1 MSSEADAPNCVGLNR
16 VETGITGTAHI
27 GRVPLHLIPV
37 FVIARRLVPLL
48 LLLTLSLLASSRAL
62 QAQQVDVIRGRVT
75 GPDNAPIENVSIVVT
90 SISGNVNRTAR
101 SDKQGRFTVTFPG
114 GDGDYLVTLTALGYG
129 LKRFEVKRAADEDIL
144 IADARLTKVGTVL
157 DALKVTAARDK
168 VSRNDQT
175 QPDVSGT
182 EQRISNNLALP
193 PDQLGDLA
201 AMAATLPGVQ
211 LVPGQDGGANG
222 FSVLG
227 LGADQN
233 NTTLNGMQFGG
244 AGLPRDAS
252 VLSSLITS
260 PYDVSRGGFSGGQ
273 FSLRTRPGSNFIGR
287 GLSSTFDAPE
297 MQWADRSARALGQE
311 YSNLSLGGSVSGP
324 LVYDKAFYNVAYQ
337 LGHRSNDL
345 QTLLNTDA
353 TGLQASGVAA
363 DSVRR
368 LVSLLQ
374 SANVPTTYSALPGSR
389 IGDQGSLFGAVDV
402 TPPSSTSGQAFNLT
416 FNGGWNRADPAT
428 GLNTSLPTASG
439 ERTGYNGGVQGRQSA
454 YLTLR
459 SVGILTETSV
469 GVNASHNDGTP
480 WVQLPGG
487 RVRVNSSFAD
497 GTTGVQTL
505 AFGGNQVLGI
515 SQSASSISAMNQLS
529 WFSANNKHRLKLTS
543 ELRRDGNTQDQTI
556 NRLGTFSYNSLADLQ
571 AGVPLSYTRSLVP
584 RRRDAGIVVG
594 ALSLGDSY
602 RRTSTLQ
609 FQYGVRL
616 DANTFTDRPA
626 RNSNV
631 ERLLGVRND
640 LVPNGVFV
648 SPRLGFSWA
657 YGTAEQIGAFAGAFR
672 GPRAV
677 VRGGVG
683 VFQNTPQATLVGG
696 AIDNTG
702 LPGAVQ
708 QLACIGPAT
717 PVPNWNAYTNL
728 SAIPDRCADG
738 STGTVFANGS
748 PNVSLF
754 AKDYRAPRSIRSNL
768 QWGGAVLHNRL
779 FATVDAT
786 WSYNTNQS
794 SFVDRNFAGVQR
806 FTLTDEGN
814 RPVYVL
820 STSIFPL
827 TGGVASGDARVVP
840 QFARVTEQR
849 ADLNSMSRQVSL
861 RVSPLSF
868 SSGLSWSGSYT
879 YANVRE
885 QFRGFASTVG
895 DPTKIEWSR
904 SNFDS
909 RHQITYNLGYNAFDL
924 IRINWFGTVRSGTP
938 YTPTV
943 AGDVN
948 GDGFNN
954 DRAFVFNPAA
964 ATDLAV
970 AAGMRTVLAGGSRGA
985 RRCLELQL
993 GRLAGRN
1000 SCQGP
1005 WTTTTN
1011 LSISLNPLKVRM
1023 PQRATLS
1030 FNISNPLGAAD
1041 LMLHGENRLRGWGQ
1055 AVFADPSLLYVR
1067 GFDPVTGR
1075 YKYEVNQRFGNTN
1088 PAFNTFRVP
1097 VTLTMMLRYD
1107 IAPTRERQVL
1117 TQSLDRGR
1125 RTSGNKAVE
1134 AMVKAQFSSAGI
1146 PNPLATILRD
1156 QDTLKLSATQ
1166 ADSLASLNRRFVVRI
1181 DSIWAPVA
1189 RRLAAL
1195 PDQYSHDDAY
1205 AQYKD
1210 AREASIDL
1218 LISVAPTVKALLTR
1232 EQRRKLPGFV
1242 ASALDK
1248 RYLSNIRSGTA
1259 GGSASIPSGMG
1270 SGMAGSMVFTGGGI
1284 R

>member
-1 MSSEADAPNCVGLNR
+1 MTL
-16 VETGITGTAHI
+16 
-27 GRVPLHLIPV
+27 
-37 FVIARRLVPLL
+37 RRLALWLL
-48 LLLTLSLLASSRAL
+48 VLTLSLIASPNAS

-75 GPDNAPIENVSIVVT
+75 GPDNAPLEGVTVVVT

-101 SDKQGRFTVTFPG
+101 SDRQGRFTVTFPG

-129 LKRFEVKRAADEDIL
+129 LKRFEVKRSADEDIL
-144 IADARLTKVGTVL
+144 IADAKLAKVGTVL

-193 PDQLGDLA
+193 PDQIGDLA

-211 LVPGQDGGANG
+211 LVPGQDGATNG

-233 NTTLNGMQFGG
+233 NTTLNGMSFGG

-252 VLSSLITS
+252 VISSLITS

-273 FSLRTRPGSNFIGR
+273 FSLRTRPGSNFIIR
-287 GLSSTFDAPE
+287 GLSSTADAPQL
-297 MQWADRSARALGQE
+297 QWADRAARALGQE
-311 YSNLSLGGSVSGP
+311 YTNLSVGGSVSGP
-324 LVYDKAFYNVAYQ
+324 MVYDKAFYNVAYQ
-337 LGHRSNDL
+337 LGRRSNDL

-389 IGDQGSLFGAVDV
+389 IGDQGSLFGAVDI
-402 TPPSSTSGQAFNLT
+402 TPPSSTSGQSFNVAFN
-416 FNGGWNRADPAT
+416 GSWNRANPAT

-439 ERTGYNGGVQGRQSA
+439 ERTGWNGGVQGRQSA

-459 SVGILTETSV
+459 GIGILTETSV
-469 GVNASHNDGTP
+469 GLNASHNDGSP
-480 WVQLPGG
+480 YVELPGG

-505 AFGGNQVLGI
+505 AFGGNQFLGL
-515 SQSASSISAMNQLS
+515 SQAASSLSGMNQLS

-543 ELRRDGNTQDQTI
+543 ELRHDGNTQDQTV

-571 AGVPLSYTRSLVP
+571 AGLPLSYTRSLVP

-609 FQYGVRL
+609 FQYGIRL
-616 DANTFTDRPA
+616 DGNSFSDAPT
-626 RNSNV
+626 RNISV
-631 ERLLGVRND
+631 EQLLGVRND
-640 LVPNGVFV
+640 LVPNRILV
-648 SPRLGFSWA
+648 SPRAGFSWA
-657 YGTAEQIGAFAGAFR
+657 YGTAAQIGAFAGAFR

-677 VRGGVG
+677 VRGGIG
-683 VFQNTPQATLVGG
+683 VFQSTPQATLIGS

-708 QLACIGPAT
+708 QLVCAGPAT
-717 PVPNWNAYTNL
+717 PVPNWSAYTNPG
-728 SAIPDRCADG
+728 AIPDRCADG
-738 STGTVFANGS
+738 STGTVFANGA
-748 PNVSLF
+748 PNVVLL

-768 QWGGAVLHNRL
+768 QWGGAVLSNRL

-786 WSYNTNQS
+786 YSYNTRQS
-794 SFVDRNFAGVQR
+794 SVVDLNFAGVQR
-806 FTLTDEGN
+806 FVLTDEAN
-814 RPVYVL
+814 RPVFVL
-820 STSIFPL
+820 PSSIFPL
-827 TGGVASGDARVVP
+827 TGGIASGDARIVR

-849 ADLNSMSRQVSL
+849 ADLNSLSRQVSV
-861 RVSPLSF
+861 RVSPLNF
-868 SSGLSWSGSYT
+868 SSGLSWGGSYT

-885 QFRGFASTVG
+885 QFRGFSSTAGNPASVN
-895 DPTKIEWSR
+895 WSR
-904 SNFDS
+904 SAFDS

-938 YTPTV
+938 YTPV
-943 AGDVN
+943 IGGDVN
-948 GDGFNN
+948 GDGFAN
-954 DRAFVFNPAA
+954 DRAFVFNPASVS
-964 ATDLAV
+964 DGAV
-970 AAGMRTVLAGGSRGA
+970 ASGMRTLFQGGSRGA
-985 RRCLELQL
+985 RECLESQL

-1005 WTTTTN
+1005 WTTTAN

-1041 LMLHGENRLRGWGQ
+1041 LMLHGENKRKGWGQ
-1055 AVFADPSLLYVR
+1055 TVFADPTLLYVR
-1067 GFDPVTGR
+1067 GFDPATGR

-1088 PAFNTFRVP
+1088 PAFNTLRTP

-1125 RTSGNKAVE
+1125 RTNGIKTIES
-1134 AMVKAQFSSAGI
+1134 MVKAQFSSAGI

-1156 QDTLKLSATQ
+1156 QDTLKLSASQ
-1166 ADSLASLNRRFVVRI
+1166 ADSLASLNRRFIVRI

-1189 RRLAAL
+1189 KRLAAL
-1195 PDQYSHDDAY
+1195 PDNYSHDEAY

-1232 EQRRKLPGFV
+1232 EQRRKLPTFV

-1259 GGSASIPSGMG
+1259 GG
-1270 SGMAGSMVFTGGGI
+1270 GGTSS

>member
-1 MSSEADAPNCVGLNR
+1 M
-16 VETGITGTAHI
+16 T
-27 GRVPLHLIPV
+27 VPR
-37 FVIARRLVPLL
+37 FVPLL
-48 LLLTLSLLASSRAL
+48 LWLVLSLLAAPRAL
-62 QAQQVDVIRGRVT
+62 HAQQVDVIRGRIT
-75 GPDNAPIENVSIVVT
+75 GPDNAALENVTVVVT

-114 GDGDYLVTLTALGYG
+114 GDGDYLVTLTALGYAV
-129 LKRFEVKRAADEDIL
+129 KRFEVKRAADEDIL
-144 IADARLTKVGTVL
+144 IADAKLVRVGTVL
-157 DALKVTAARDK
+157 DAMKVTAARDK
-168 VSRNDQT
+168 VSRNDLT
-175 QPDVSGT
+175 LPDLSGT
-182 EQRISNNLALP
+182 ELRIDNNLALP

-252 VLSSLITS
+252 VLSSLVTS

-287 GLSSTFDAPE
+287 GLSSTFDTPQ
-297 MQWADRSARALGQE
+297 MQWADRTARSLGQE
-311 YSNLSLGGSVSGP
+311 YANLSLGGSLSGP
-324 LVYDKAFYNVAYQ
+324 VVFDKAFYNVAYQ
-337 LGHRSNDL
+337 LGRRSNDL

-353 TGLQASGVAA
+353 TGLQASGIAA
-363 DSVRR
+363 DSVSR

-374 SANVPTTYSALPGSR
+374 SANVPTAYAGLPSSR
-389 IGDQGSLFGAVDV
+389 IGDQGSIFGAIDA
-402 TPPSSTSGQAFNLT
+402 TPPSSASGQAFNIT
-416 FNGGWNRADPAT
+416 FNGSWTRANPAT
-428 GLNTSLPTASG
+428 GLNTSLPTTSG
-439 ERTGYNGGVQGRQSA
+439 ERSGWNGGVQGRHSA

-459 SVGILTETSV
+459 GVGILTETSV

-480 WVQLPGG
+480 YVLLPAG

-505 AFGGNQVLGI
+505 AFGGNQFLGTL
-515 SQSASSISAMNQLS
+515 QSANGVSAMNQLS

-571 AGVPLSYTRSLVP
+571 AGLPLSYTRSLVP
-584 RRRDAGIVVG
+584 RRRDAGIVIG

-602 RRTSTLQ
+602 RRTSALQ

-616 DANTFTDRPA
+616 DANQFTDSPA
-626 RNSNV
+626 RNIDV

-640 LVPNGVFV
+640 LVPNRVFV
-648 SPRLGFSWA
+648 SPRLGFSWT
-657 YGTAEQIGAFAGAFR
+657 YGTAAQIGAFAGAFR

-677 VRGGVG
+677 VRGGIG
-683 VFQNTPQATLVGG
+683 IFQSTPQATLIGS

-702 LPGAVQ
+702 LAGAVQ
-708 QLACIGPAT
+708 QLVCAGPAT
-717 PVPNWNAYTNL
+717 PVPDWAAYAQPST
-728 SAIPDRCADG
+728 IPERCADG
-738 STGTVFANGS
+738 STGTVFANAS

-754 AKDYRAPRSIRSNL
+754 AANYRAPRSIRSNL
-768 QWGGAVLHNRL
+768 QWGGAVLGNRF

-786 WSYNTNQS
+786 YSYNTNQNS
-794 SFVDRNFAGVQR
+794 IVDRNFAGVER
-806 FTLTDEGN
+806 FSLVDEAN

-820 STSIFPL
+820 SSSIFPL
-827 TGGVASGDARVVP
+827 TGGIASGDSRLVP

-849 ADLNSMSRQVSL
+849 ADLNSVSRQVSL
-861 RVSPLSF
+861 RVAPLSF

-885 QFRGFASTVG
+885 QFRGFSSTAG
-895 DPTKIEWSR
+895 NPATIDQSR
-904 SNFDS
+904 SSFDS
-909 RHQITYNLGYNAFDL
+909 RHQLTYNLGYNAFDL
-924 IRINWFGTVRSGTP
+924 IRINWFGTIRSGTP
-938 YTPTV
+938 YTPMV
-943 AGDVN
+943 GGDIN
-948 GDGFNN
+948 GDGFSN
-954 DRAFVFNPAA
+954 DRAFVFNPTSS
-964 ATDLAV
+964 TDASV
-970 AAGMRTVLAGGSRGA
+970 ADGMRALLANGSRGA
-985 RRCLELQL
+985 RECLESQL

-1005 WTTTTN
+1005 WTTTAN
-1011 LSISLNPLKVRM
+1011 LSLSLNPLKVRM

-1041 LMLHGENRLRGWGQ
+1041 LMLHGENKLKGWGQ
-1055 AVFADPSLLYVR
+1055 NVFADPALLYVR
-1067 GFDPVTGR
+1067 GFNPVSGR
-1075 YKYEVNQRFGNTN
+1075 YTYEVNQRFGNTN
-1088 PAFNTFRVP
+1088 PAFNTFRTP

-1117 TQSLDRGR
+1117 TQALDRGR
-1125 RTSGNKAVE
+1125 RTKGTKAAE
-1134 AMVKAQFSSAGI
+1134 SMVKAQFSSAGI

-1156 QDTLKLSATQ
+1156 QDTLKLSAAQ

-1189 RRLAAL
+1189 TRLAAL
-1195 PDQYSHDDAY
+1195 PDDYRHDEAY
-1205 AQYKD
+1205 LLYRQ

-1218 LISVAPTVKALLTR
+1218 LITVAPTVKALLTKV
-1232 EQRRKLPGFV
+1232 QRRKLPGFV
-1242 ASALDK
+1242 ASALDT

-1259 GGSASIPSGMG
+1259 GIGGAAIPGGMG
-1270 SGMAGSMVFTGGGI
+1270 TGMIFTGGVS